1 MKEMQ
6 KDFKDM
12 STNIHLFKVSL
23 DRQEQYSK
31 INCLLIHRLS
41 KTRNENTDQNV
52 IETLKEKM
60 GVEIKEVDL
69 E

>member
-1 MKEMQ
+1 
-6 KDFKDM
+6 M

-31 INCLLIHRLS
+31 INCLLIYGLS
-41 KTRNENTDQNV
+41 KNRNEKTDQNV

>member
-23 DRQEQYSK
+23 DRQEQNSK

-41 KTRNENTDQNV
+41 KNRNEKTDQNV

-69 E
+69 